1 MIFYRPHLISK
12 AKIIVEHC
20 SLSNKSPHKA
30 VWTATQMMMVM
41 MMIFIEQQGEQIRKT
56 PTRDHKRLGDQWR
69 PTSKNLEETD
79 LARGC
84 QSWYRHDIMIK
95 FYQSNPVTVRFV
107 ISQRYGNQNLDSY
120 SFGSKLFGIFKCLP
134 KRAPSQTDPL
144 GTSSPRRICWKHI
157 FTKCQIEIRVL
168 ELQHSITS
176 LYWRKT
182 LPGDVPCKL
191 QVNQCN
197 PPVKLTFAIHILI
210 AYSANW
216 HKW

>member
-1 MIFYRPHLISK
+1 MLIFNAIMISRRHLISK

-84 QSWYRHDIMIK
+84 QSWYRYDIMIK

-107 ISQRYGNQNLDSY
+107 ISQRYGNQKLDSFSIALY
-120 SFGSKLFGIFKCLP
+120 ESWKMSQKVCNFENIFLH
-134 KRAPSQTDPL
+134 
-144 GTSSPRRICWKHI
+144 GCW
-157 FTKCQIEIRVL
+157 C
-168 ELQHSITS
+168 
-176 LYWRKT
+176 
-182 LPGDVPCKL
+182 
-191 QVNQCN
+191 
-197 PPVKLTFAIHILI
+197 
-210 AYSANW
+210 
-216 HKW
+216 

>member
-20 SLSNKSPHKA
+20 SLSNKNPHKA
-30 VWTATQMMMVM
+30 VWTATQMVM

-84 QSWYRHDIMIK
+84 QSWYRYDIMIK

-157 FTKCQIEIRVL
+157 FTKWQIELESQSSNIALQASIEGKLYPETFRVNFRW
-168 ELQHSITS
+168 I
-176 LYWRKT
+176 
-182 LPGDVPCKL
+182 
-191 QVNQCN
+191 N
-197 PPVKLTFAIHILI
+197 AILLW
-210 AYSANW
+210 N
-216 HKW
+216 